1 MGLLSADHMP
11 RGVVAITTDLAST
24 AYVGD
29 TETMV
34 YTLPFTA
41 APKRIYRV
49 HLQVYSVDTDGVGD
63 NTNSNVRYAKS
74 GAAIRCRWASGSTVT
89 TSSTILGA
97 HRVTV
102 FDDDSSTSSGA
113 DCTYY
118 LLNPPRGQATVGIS
132 LATARPAASYGQV
145 RFLTGTG
152 NHFAIEDVGP
162 YAE

>member
-24 AYVGD
+24 DYVGD

-34 YTLPFTA
+34 YQLPFTA

-49 HLQVYSVDTDGVGD
+49 HLQVYSVDTDGTGD
-63 NTNSNVRYAKS
+63 NTNSNIRYAKS
-74 GAAIRCRWASGSTVT
+74 AAAIRCRWASGPIVT
-89 TSSTILGA
+89 TSGTILGA

-102 FDDDSSTSSGA
+102 YDDDSSTSSGA
-113 DCTYY
+113 DCTFY
-118 LLNPPRGQATVGIS
+118 LLNPPRGQLTVGIS
-132 LATARPAASYGQV
+132 LATARAAATYGQI
-145 RFLTGTG
+145 RFLASSG
-152 NHFAIEDVGP
+152 NHLAIEDVGP